1 MPAAGRAAGIAG
13 RVGVAAAR
21 QTNGMPAAVPPLCRG
36 TAGGR
41 WHEQRSGMS
50 SVNAGETAPRDAR
63 GMSEDTP
70 RACAGCTCGAG
81 FPLPFT
87 MAFQPILRLSSGAIE
102 AHEALVRGPGGA
114 LAHSIL
120 GAVSNQNRPAF
131 DRAARATALALAARL
146 GLAERL
152 HLNVMPD
159 GLRHPEHCL
168 GPLLEAA
175 SEAGIA
181 PGRLTLELT
190 EDGRLFD
197 LAFMRRLIAACRG
210 SFIRIA
216 VDDLGAGHAAVGT
229 LIDLGPD
236 MVKLDLKL
244 VRGIDRDRMKRARI
258 LDVIGACQGLG
269 LEIAA
274 VGVETEGEL
283 AVLADAGVDLAQGYL
298 FAKPAFERL
307 VAPAEIARQGLAR
320 AAA

>member
-1 MPAAGRAAGIAG
+1 MTHHTPAA
-13 RVGVAAAR
+13 
-21 QTNGMPAAVPPLCRG
+21 C
-36 TAGGR
+36 
-41 WHEQRSGMS
+41 
-50 SVNAGETAPRDAR
+50 D
-63 GMSEDTP
+63 
-70 RACAGCTCGAG
+70 GCTCGAA

-87 MAFQPILRLSSGAIE
+87 MAFQPILRLSTGAIE

-114 LAHSIL
+114 LAHTIL

-131 DRAARATALALAARL
+131 DRQARATALALAARL

-159 GLRHPEHCL
+159 GLRDPEHCL
-168 GPLLEAA
+168 GPLIEAA
-175 SEAGIA
+175 SASGIA
-181 PGRLTLELT
+181 PARVTLELT

-197 LAFMRRLIAACRG
+197 LAFMRRFLGACRAHG
-210 SFIRIA
+210 FRIA
-216 VDDLGAGHAAVGT
+216 LDDLGAGHAAIGT

-244 VRGIDRDRMKRARI
+244 VRGIERDRLKRART
-258 LDVIGACQGLG
+258 LDVIAACQGLG

-283 AVLADAGVDLAQGYL
+283 DVLADAGVDLVQGYL

-307 VAPAEIARQGLAR
+307 VTPAEIARPAL